1 MNWLKQLY
9 EVLYGHPLKVRQG
22 LAELVPLGG
31 HDADEATIALRIL
44 RSEFCTGMCFGA
56 QCEFF
61 LRVHE
66 THTKFRGAVGP
77 ELIDDAERHAE
88 YSARGLDRRATAF
101 TIQLTERRKAL
112 GLGVTAVT
120 EEKHASSVAVQPRVI
135 LATGNLFGER
145 SRLFGPA
152 RHRCFPGGAG

>member
-1 MNWLKQLY
+1 MNRLKQLD
-9 EVLYGHPLKVRQG
+9 EVLNGHPLKVRQG
-22 LAELVPLGG
+22 LAELVPLRG
-31 HDADEATIALRIL
+31 HDADEPTIALRVL
-44 RSEFCTGMCFGA
+44 RSQFRTRMCFGSHG
-56 QCEFF
+56 EFF
-61 LRVHE
+61 LRIHE

-77 ELIDDAERHAE
+77 ELIDDAERHAG
-88 YSARGLDRRATAF
+88 YFARGLDRRARAF
-101 TIQLTERRKAL
+101 TIQLTEHRKAL

-120 EEKHASSVAVQPRVI
+120 EEEHASPVAVQPRVI